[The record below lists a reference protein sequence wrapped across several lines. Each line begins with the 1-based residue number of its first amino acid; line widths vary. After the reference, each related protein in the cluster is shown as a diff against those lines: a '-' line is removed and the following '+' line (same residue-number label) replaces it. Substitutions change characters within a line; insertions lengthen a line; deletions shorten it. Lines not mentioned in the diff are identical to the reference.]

1 MLICSKR
8 QVFWNKTLSKKN
20 YVKIDKKEFEEFLV
34 LFETMKSD
42 LEVLK
47 KENNLRFDIGQ
58 FLEKLNKDFC
68 EAENFITKLAEKF

>member
-1 MLICSKR
+1 MLICFKR

-20 YVKIDKKEFEEFLV
+20 YVKINKKEFEEFLV

-58 FLEKLNKDFC
+58 FLENLNKDFRK
-68 EAENFITKLAEKF
+68 AENFITKLTEKF